1 MYEPGYKP
9 NEEFTFYNTRSYK
22 NWDHGIF
29 IHGVQLMTLDG
40 GVFADNKVGVRNFN
54 ARTIFK
60 NLEFV
65 VTSDLVRERNPGN
78 CDSRAGLQE
87 KINPGW
93 GEGSILENV
102 TFSGI
107 NEGYDCDQK
116 GFEFYHLL
124 GPKRF
129 IGNSFLSGLSAGPG
143 TKQEDVVRI
152 ECRWEDDPYNIENIL
167 VEDFDGT
174 VGLTGMPGFYVSD
187 SVAAKAF
194 ITGAECVQHP
204 RGCAQYCNDVCLR
217 NVEVTTDACGANCF
231 NYTMRVS
238 DGLTSFDYPLHVD
251 QADDDKHAFEAV
263 LPKGQYEVSF
273 YDQDGVLDLIEPADV
288 NIKLGDIPRCAN
300 HLVLSDFLLKTR
312 APTPNPTTTPLQ
324 EPLYSDTIIAPLD
337 PTQQLGSHRWT
348 KDPQTVISGKIV
360 TYSLYGDDQDLP
372 AFTVT
377 PNSQHSC
384 SIVQGLKLYTSPTG
398 SSRDPKQ
405 YKIEGRFDVHDEWTA
420 IQEGPISKC

>member
-174 VGLTGMPGFYVSD
+174 VGLD
-187 SVAAKAF
+187 SMSRIALQPRPSSQ
-194 ITGAECVQHP
+194 VQ
-204 RGCAQYCNDVCLR
+204 
-217 NVEVTTDACGANCF
+217 NVFSTLED
-231 NYTMRVS
+231 
-238 DGLTSFDYPLHVD
+238 
-251 QADDDKHAFEAV
+251 
-263 LPKGQYEVSF
+263 
-273 YDQDGVLDLIEPADV
+273 
-288 NIKLGDIPRCAN
+288 
-300 HLVLSDFLLKTR
+300 VLSIAMMSVCAMLKSPR
-312 APTPNPTTTPLQ
+312 MPAAQ
-324 EPLYSDTIIAPLD
+324 IASTI
-337 PTQQLGSHRWT
+337 R
-348 KDPQTVISGKIV
+348 
-360 TYSLYGDDQDLP
+360 
-372 AFTVT
+372 
-377 PNSQHSC
+377 
-384 SIVQGLKLYTSPTG
+384 
-398 SSRDPKQ
+398 
-405 YKIEGRFDVHDEWTA
+405 
-420 IQEGPISKC
+420 